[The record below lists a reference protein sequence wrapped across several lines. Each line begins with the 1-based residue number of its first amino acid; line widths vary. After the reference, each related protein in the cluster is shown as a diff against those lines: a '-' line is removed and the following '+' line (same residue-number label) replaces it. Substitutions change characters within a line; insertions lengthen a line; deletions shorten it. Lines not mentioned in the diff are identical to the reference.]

1 MRGCR
6 VGASFATN
14 RIAVVFPVWGLP
26 GPRGKE
32 FVLNVVRSRMVIL
45 SALLVGAVAAFAA
58 CAPLGMTLPVD
69 PADTYPVP
77 EGSRIKPTLG
87 WLTTVPG
94 ETVGGAPEGSIAIQV
109 LRQKGR
115 MLLQQVRHYNVAE
128 AAYGDSI
135 LLDRKTLRPVE
146 TYRWTPAGTYITK
159 YNHRVIER
167 TFQAISGSSHR
178 SVETLD
184 VEPYSALGLELLVA
198 SLPLSEGYVGLLPVA
213 VDTAV
218 RGWAWA
224 KITVHSEQ
232 SMQERRDQRSFD
244 AWIVDVDNGPGLG
257 GLERTRMYIAIDGRS
272 VRKIQHINADNEVLS
287 TLRRMLLSVPSS
299 ATQSA
304 AKPGSLQ

>member
-1 MRGCR
+1 LN
-6 VGASFATN
+6 GARIPKVIAPLLLAGFA
-14 RIAVVFPVWGLP
+14 AGL
-26 GPRGKE
+26 G
-32 FVLNVVRSRMVIL
+32 
-45 SALLVGAVAAFAA
+45 A

-109 LRQKGR
+109 IREKGR
-115 MLLQQVRHYNVAE
+115 QLLLQVRHYTVAE

-135 LLDRKTLRPVE
+135 VLDRRSLRPIE
-146 TYRWTPAGTYITK
+146 TYRWTPSGTYITK
-159 YNHRVIER
+159 YNHRVVER
-167 TFQAISGSSHR
+167 TFQPVSGSARHS
-178 SVETLD
+178 SETLD
-184 VEPYSALGLELLVA
+184 VEPFSALGLELLVA

-213 VDTAV
+213 VDTAP

-224 KITVHSEQ
+224 KISVHSEQ

-272 VRKIQHINADNEVLS
+272 VRKIQRINADNEVLS
-287 TLRRMLLSVPSS
+287 TLRRMLLSVPGQAQP
-299 ATQSA
+299 AT
-304 AKPGSLQ
+304 KPGSLP